1 MIQASL
7 KEMGL
12 QPEEAV
18 FVGDS
23 IEDIEAGK
31 QAGVDVYALPT
42 GIHSKTELKDAHPGR
57 ILKNLAELL
66 SIVKSLLPISISQPS
81 PHDQSR
87 RKIFFNPKKYLQLK
101 G

>member
-1 MIQASL
+1 MLHASL
-7 KEMGL
+7 KKMGL

-42 GIHSKTELKDAHPGR
+42 GVHSKAELSRARPRR
-57 ILKNLAELL
+57 ILKNLKEL
-66 SIVKSLLPISISQPS
+66 IPWVG
-81 PHDQSR
+81 
-87 RKIFFNPKKYLQLK
+87 NPGSFLK
-101 G
+101 